1 MVGSAGH
8 KRVAASFIE
17 SFRFAEPTSPN
28 EKAAIVSMLDVADR
42 LRFQMRSDLEAL
54 KSQRAALAYQ
64 LTKGIR
70 RFLNWSEGT
79 GRTTA

>member
-17 SFRFAEPTSPN
+17 SFRFAEPTSPK
-28 EKAAIVSMLDVADR
+28 EKAAIVSMLDVADC
-42 LRFQMRSDLEAL
+42 LRFQLRSDLEAL
-54 KSQRAALAYQ
+54 KLQRAVLAYQ

-70 RFLNWSEGT
+70 RFRSWPEAAE
-79 GRTTA
+79 RAAA